1 MDDHK
6 GPMTR
11 LAGFL
16 SRHFLAMLFVSYAA
30 AALWPAPGL
39 AIRTLS
45 MGRVGLGPVHTEASL
60 PLLMLA
66 CLLFNAGLAV
76 DTTKLGGFLRRPR
89 TLTAGLSVNILF
101 PIIFILSISWWMQ
114 LWHNHDEVQNI
125 LVGLALV
132 ASMPI
137 AGSSTAWSQNADGD
151 MTLSLGLVLG
161 STFLSPLVTPLALH
175 AVGFV
180 ATGDYSE
187 DLHALASGHTE
198 SFLVIGVLAP
208 SLLGIL
214 AGLALGRPRVVAAKP
229 SIKVINSLVLLA
241 LNYSNAA
248 ISLPQA
254 VADPDLDFL
263 AVTLAIVSSL
273 CILAFAVGW
282 GTARLLGAGREQRIA
297 LMFALGMNNNGTG
310 LVLASMAL
318 ADHPRVMLPIIFYN
332 MVQHLV
338 AGGANSL
345 IQRPPGPA
353 RGGESAPGA
362 PAWRTANPDTARSRW
377 GTPESVRK
385 NSSDCPR
392 RTATS

>member
-1 MDDHK
+1 MDERK
-6 GPMTR
+6 GPIAR
-11 LAGFL
+11 LGAFL
-16 SRHFLAMLFVSYAA
+16 GRHFLAMLCASYVA

-45 MGRVGLGPVHTEASL
+45 LGRVGPGTVRTELSL
-60 PLLMLA
+60 SLIMLA
-66 CLLFNAGLAV
+66 GLLFNAGLAV
-76 DTTKLGGFLRRPR
+76 DTSKLGGFLRRPR
-89 TLTAGLSVNILF
+89 TLAAGLSANIVF
-101 PIIFILSISWWMQ
+101 PILFILSASWW
-114 LWHNHDEVQNI
+114 LRPWHNEDEVQNI

-161 STFLSPLVTPLALH
+161 STFLSPLLTPIALH

-187 DLHALASGHTE
+187 DLHELASGNTE
-198 SFLVIGVLAP
+198 SFLAIGVLAP

-214 AGLALGRPRVVAAKP
+214 AGRAIGHARVAAARP
-229 SIKVINSLVLLA
+229 QIKVVNALILLA

-248 ISLPQA
+248 VSLPQA

-263 AVTLAIVSSL
+263 AVTLTIVSSL
-273 CILAFAVGW
+273 CVLAFAVGW
-282 GTARLLGAGREQRIA
+282 GTARLLGAGREQQVT

-338 AGGANSL
+338 AGGASSL
-345 IQRPPGPA
+345 IRRPAGPA
-353 RGGESAPGA
+353 SGGESSPDRAAP
-362 PAWRTANPDTARSRW
+362 
-377 GTPESVRK
+377 
-385 NSSDCPR
+385 PR
-392 RTATS
+392 RGPGRREVSLGPA